1 MSQLINIQ
9 NAAPCT
15 NERHRIQNLPI
26 LLLSLHSRCN
36 CRCVMC
42 DIWQRQDSETYHA
55 ADLERHRASFEQL
68 GVRHVVL
75 TGGEPLLNREFAE
88 ICAFFHTLAIRVT
101 LLTTGLL
108 LERKAATVAA
118 GVDDI
123 ILSIDGPAE
132 IHDLIRRVPNAFQT
146 IARGVRALRELRPAV
161 PVSCRTTVQKL
172 NHTHLR
178 ATVDAAH
185 ELGLNSISF
194 LPADLSSAAFNRE
207 LRWTDSRQEI
217 IALTARELIALTREI
232 KSLIVDCADDVR
244 SGFIA
249 ENEAKLRRLA
259 MRFQE
264 HLEGSPAQAPVCN
277 APWVSSVMEVDGS
290 LRPCFFHPVTGSTKV
305 HTLKDALNSEAS
317 LAFRST
323 LDVARNPT
331 CQHCV
336 CSLHYRTGT

>member
-9 NAAPCT
+9 SAASGA
-15 NERHRIQNLPI
+15 NECHRIESLPI
-26 LLLSLHSRCN
+26 LLLSIHSRCN

-55 ADLERHRASFEQL
+55 ADLHRHRASFEQL

-75 TGGEPLLNREFAE
+75 TGGEPLLNGEFAQ
-88 ICAFFHTLAIRVT
+88 ICAFFRKLTIRIT

-108 LERKAATVAA
+108 LERKAALVAA
-118 GVDDI
+118 GVDDV

-132 IHDLIRRVPNAFQT
+132 VHNAIRRVPRAFQT
-146 IARGVRALRELRPAV
+146 IARGVYALQELRSDMPIT
-161 PVSCRTTVQKL
+161 CRTTVQKL

-185 ELGLNSISF
+185 ELRLNSISF

-207 LRWTDSRQEI
+207 LRWTNSRQEV
-217 IALTARELIALTREI
+217 IALTPAELVALETE
-232 KSLIVDCADDVR
+232 VDLLVVSCSDDVR

-259 MRFQE
+259 TRFQE
-264 HLEGSPAQAPVCN
+264 YLEGSAGQAPVCN

-290 LRPCFFHPVTGSTKV
+290 LRPCFFHPVIGSTKIN
-305 HTLKDALNSEAS
+305 TLRDALNSDAA

-336 CSLHYRTGT
+336 CSLHYRNGT